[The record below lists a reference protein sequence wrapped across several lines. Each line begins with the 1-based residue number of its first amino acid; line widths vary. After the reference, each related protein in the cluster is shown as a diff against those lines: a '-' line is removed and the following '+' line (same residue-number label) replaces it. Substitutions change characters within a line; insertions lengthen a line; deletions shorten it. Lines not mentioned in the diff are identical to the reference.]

1 MRVVEE
7 SEVVEEEMGRG
18 EMGWKVWGR
27 MSCVRDPPVVTDQT
41 RLMLGSINHRS
52 SRQRLAA
59 AVVVVVDGAL
69 TVMLLP

>member
-1 MRVVEE
+1 
-7 SEVVEEEMGRG
+7 
-18 EMGWKVWGR
+18 